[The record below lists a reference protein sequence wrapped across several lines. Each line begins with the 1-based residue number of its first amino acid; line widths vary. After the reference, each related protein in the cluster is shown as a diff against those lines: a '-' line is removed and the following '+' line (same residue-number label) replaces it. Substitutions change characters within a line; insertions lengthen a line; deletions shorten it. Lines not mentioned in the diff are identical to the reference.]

1 MSINDDWERV
11 KSLLS
16 CHHSIFYKI
25 VEIGKP
31 CFSDKIPTAAVQF
44 DKEGKFI
51 NFVFNEKFWEKCDD
65 YKKMFVICHEAMH
78 IILNH
83 GARFAEKSDMRTAN
97 IAMDVVVNHSL
108 VRDFGFIRKEI
119 DSKNEYCWVDTV
131 FKDKKYLG
139 FDYPDDE
146 STEFY
151 YNQIEKNKKDNRSGN
166 GQGNGGKG
174 NEEKQNNNNQGE
186 GSGEENKLVDSH
198 EELNNEELEKVVN
211 DVIDSLDNEEKKQF
225 VDNMKNIKDAG
236 SALGGWITIP
246 EIREIKKRKWETV
259 IKQWEINCQ
268 KITDAEREQWIR
280 KSRRMNTFKSD
291 LILPSTSEVECFHK
305 DKNKINV
312 FFFLDTSGSCV
323 HYAERFFTAAN
334 SLPKDKFD
342 IRLFCFDTSV
352 VETNIKSR
360 NVYGGGGT
368 IFSIMEDKIQQEK
381 LKTKKYPK
389 AVFVITDGYGS
400 QINPEFPDRWHW
412 FLTENYARLVPKKSY
427 KYDLREFE

>member
-1 MSINDDWERV
+1 VNINDDWE
-11 KSLLS
+11 KIKYLLS

-51 NFVFNEKFWEKCDD
+51 NFIFNEKFWEKCDD

-83 GARFAEKSDMRTAN
+83 GTRFLDKTDTRTAN

-108 VRDFGFIRKEI
+108 VRDFGFIRNEI

-151 YNQIEKNKKDNRSGN
+151 YNQIEKNKKDKNNRNDDGDKVNQDKQKDGS
-166 GQGNGGKG
+166 QGTGS
-174 NEEKQNNNNQGE
+174 EED
-186 GSGEENKLVDSH
+186 NKLVDSH
-198 EELNNEELEKVVN
+198 EDLSNEDLEKVVN

-225 VDNMKNIKDAG
+225 TETMKNIKDAG
-236 SALGGWITIP
+236 NALGGWLTIP
-246 EIREIKKRKWETV
+246 KIKEVRKRKWETV
-259 IKQWEINCQ
+259 IKQWEINCL
-268 KITDAEREQWIR
+268 KTTEAEREQWIK
-280 KSRRMNTFKSD
+280 KSRRMSSFQSN
-291 LILPSTSEVECFHK
+291 LILPSTSAIECLHK

-312 FFFLDTSGSCV
+312 FFFLDTSGSCIN
-323 HYAERFFTAAN
+323 YAHRFFTAAN

-342 IRLFCFDTSV
+342 IKLFCFDTCV
-352 VETNIKSR
+352 VETDIKSS

-368 IFSIMEDKIQQEK
+368 SFSIMEKKIQEEK

-389 AVFVITDGYGS
+389 AVFVITDGYGDAVK
-400 QINPEFPDRWHW
+400 PEFPARWHW
-412 FLTENYARLVPKKSY
+412 FLTDNYTRLIPSNSF
-427 KYDLREFE
+427 KYDLKDFE